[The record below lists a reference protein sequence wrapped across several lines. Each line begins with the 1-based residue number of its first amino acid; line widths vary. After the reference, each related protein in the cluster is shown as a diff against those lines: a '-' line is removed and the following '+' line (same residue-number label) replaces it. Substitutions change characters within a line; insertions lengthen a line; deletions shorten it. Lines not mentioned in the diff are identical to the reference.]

1 MLTKYSQ
8 FMILDSKLICSR
20 ERERGGGRT
29 GLCTR
34 LFCCILAGGG
44 YCGGGGLLEGFLWT
58 HSDDTATEI
67 RRLWSL
73 QNRKKCLILL
83 KNKILK
89 SLSGSYKSLSYNHF
103 SYKRFWTKSHIAVT
117 FDQTFAILS
126 ACRLALSSQ
135 HAIEAVLNLVRS

>member
-20 ERERGGGRT
+20 ERERERGDEQAYV
-29 GLCTR
+29 LVCFVVFW
-34 LFCCILAGGG
+34 L
-44 YCGGGGLLEGFLWT
+44 GGLLWGGVIGGVFMNSFRW
-58 HSDDTATEI
+58 HRHRNTA
-67 RRLWSL
+67 LWSL

-83 KNKILK
+83 KIKILK